1 MGREDRVV
9 HAIEVIVLVGVLV
22 LVGGVAARWLHVPAP
37 LMQLALG
44 IVVGFVPGLDVVLP
58 PEVVLFLFLPPLL
71 YWESLNISLREAR
84 ANLRVIAL
92 SAIGLVL
99 VTMGTVAAVAHAL
112 GLDWP
117 MALVLGAVLAPTDA
131 TAVAAV
137 AGRLPRRQSTTLRA
151 ESLVN
156 DGTALALYGVAV
168 AVAVGE
174 LEIGPGGVALRL
186 LGSYAGGIAVGLLVA
201 AVAVWIRRR
210 LHDVRLEN
218 LLSVLTPFVAYLLAE
233 QIEASGVVAVVT
245 AGLAMS
251 QVGPRVIGARTRVQA
266 RAFWALTTFL
276 LNGALFVL
284 VGLQL
289 HVVVA
294 GRSAASLLT
303 GVVAA
308 LVISAVVIATRLAW
322 SNVMPYVIRALDRRP
337 AQRLRRVGFRQRQ
350 PLAWAGLRGAVSLA
364 AALAIPLRNSDGDP
378 LAGRGLV
385 LIVTFGVIVV
395 TLVVQGLTLPAVVR
409 WARLPDDGAEAVEQ
423 RLAEETA
430 TRAAMEALPARA
442 AELGV
447 PDLVAERVRSQYDER
462 LRELELRQAVL
473 DGGVQDGDRA
483 VLEAVAAERALR
495 LALLAEK
502 RKAVHALRQARS
514 IDDLVLLRVQAQLDA
529 EEVRL
534 VGVADDD

>member
-1 MGREDRVV
+1 
-9 HAIEVIVLVGVLV
+9 
-22 LVGGVAARWLHVPAP
+22 VAARWLHVPAP

-233 QIEASGVVAVVT
+233 LIEASGVVAVVT

-385 LIVTFGVIVV
+385 LMVTFGVIVL
-395 TLVVQGLTLPAVVR
+395 TLLVQGLTLPAVVR
-409 WARLPDDGAEAVEQ
+409 WARFPDDGAEAVEQ

-447 PDLVAERVRSQYDER
+447 PDPVAERVRSQYDER

-473 DGGVQDGDRA
+473 DGGVQDGDRD